1 MTPMRHCCKV
11 VVVGTGAGGAVAA
24 AVLAEAGI
32 DTIIVEQGVG
42 YAPSDHADVVTGMSR
57 MYVNA
62 GLSVAF
68 GSPPIPIPLGCVVGG
83 TTTINSSTCFRP
95 PRERV
100 AAWGGPTY
108 EALEPFM
115 ARVEQRVS
123 AAPADV
129 ELLGGNWRVM
139 KRGCDALGLEIKPL
153 VHNLRDCRGRGRC
166 AFGCPEGAKQSMDR
180 TFIPDALAAGAR
192 LLTGHRVERVL
203 MKAGRAAGVAGVS
216 AQGRFEIQAEAVV
229 LAMGALAGSA
239 FLLKHRLANSS
250 GRVGRGLHIH
260 PASRVVAEFDEIVD
274 GHVGIPQGAY
284 IDRWADRGIM
294 LEGIFVP
301 PGLLMASLPGVG
313 AELKTLA
320 AAYRRLSAF
329 GVMVADTTSGRVF
342 PSRLGLPYFT
352 LYQASRE
359 DAEHLRFGIA
369 RIADIYLA
377 AGAKRVFT
385 GFAFIPEI
393 RNRDDLARFEAAQVK
408 PADFE
413 LLAFHPLG
421 TCPMGADPKTSVV
434 SYDLQTY
441 DVPRLWVMDGSV
453 IPSPLGV
460 NPQITIMTLAM
471 RAATRLAETLR

>member
-1 MTPMRHCCKV
+1 MTPIRHVCKV

-24 AVLAEAGI
+24 ATLAEAGI
-32 DTIIVEQGVG
+32 DTVIVEQGVG
-42 YAPSDHADVVTGMSR
+42 YAPSDHADVVAGLSR

-62 GLSVAF
+62 GMSVAL
-68 GSPPIPIPLGCVVGG
+68 GSPPILIPLGSVVGG

-100 AAWGGPTY
+100 AAWGGPAY

-115 ARVEQRVS
+115 AKVEQRIN
-123 AAPADV
+123 AAPAPL

-166 AFGCPEGAKQSMDR
+166 QFGCPEGAKQSTER
-180 TFIPDALAAGAR
+180 TFIPDALAAGVR

-203 MKAGRAAGVAGVS
+203 MKAGRAVGVEGVS
-216 AQGRFEIQAEAVV
+216 AHGRFVIQADAVV

-239 FLLKHRLANSS
+239 FLLKQRLANSS

-274 GHVGIPQGAY
+274 GHIAISQGAY
-284 IDRWADRGIM
+284 IDHWASRGIM
-294 LEGIFVP
+294 LEGIFLP
-301 PGLLMASLPGVG
+301 PGPLLASMPGVG

-329 GVMVADTTSGRVF
+329 GVMIADTTSGRVF
-342 PSRLGLPYFT
+342 PSRLGFPYFT

-369 RIADIYLA
+369 RLVEVYLA

-385 GFAFIPEI
+385 GFAPVPEI
-393 RNRDDLARFEAAQVK
+393 RNRDGLAQFEAASVN
-408 PADFE
+408 PAHFE
-413 LLAFHPLG
+413 ILAFHPLG

-434 SYDLQTY
+434 SYDLQTH
-441 DVPRLWVMDGSV
+441 DVPGLCVMDGSV
-453 IPSPLGV
+453 IPSSLGV
-460 NPQITIMTLAM
+460 NPQVTIMTLAM